1 MEHKIIPVVQHV
13 DRAIKPNDYEQFG
26 DKILVTS
33 LFYTVQGEGPYGGYP
48 AVFIRT
54 AGCNL
59 GAKSSQCH
67 FCDTSFEFDKGQ
79 LLSPQELLEK
89 AQSLAPKFPVLLV
102 ITGGEPTLQHNLI
115 EFIKLAQPH
124 FSDIQIETNGT
135 QASFFA
141 KLSEL
146 MSEYEYPIV
155 VVSPKASLKANRYA
169 ELSEVVLENT
179 SCLKFVL
186 TADPEDPHHTVPEW
200 AFTALEDYGFRLYV
214 SPMAVYK
221 KAYEGEVSSAWD
233 SSLVDQE
240 ATAKNYAYAAS
251 YAMEHNCL
259 LSIQQHLFTAIP

>member
-1 MEHKIIPVVQHV
+1 MEHKIIPVVQHT
-13 DRAIKPNDYEQFG
+13 DRAIKPRDYDQFG

-33 LFYTVQGEGPYGGYP
+33 IFYTVQGEGPLGGYP

-54 AGCNL
+54 AGCNF
-59 GAKSSQCH
+59 GNKGQPSCA
-67 FCDTSFEFDKGQ
+67 FCDTNFYFDKGQ
-79 LLSPQELLEK
+79 QYTPAELLENAK
-89 AQSLAPKFPVLLV
+89 SLSPDFPVLLV

-124 FSDIQIETNGT
+124 FTGIQIETNGT

-141 KLSEL
+141 EL
-146 MSEYEYPIV
+146 TRTGLCPTV
-155 VVSPKASLKANRYA
+155 VVSPKASLSANRYA
-169 ELSEVVLENT
+169 ALSEVVLDSA
-179 SCLKFVL
+179 SCLKFIL
-186 TADPEDPHHTVPEW
+186 TADADDPHHTVPDW
-200 AFTALEDYGFRLYV
+200 AFTTGVPVYV

-221 KAYEGEVSSAWD
+221 RSYEGEVSSAWD

-251 YAMEHNCL
+251 YAMKHNCI